1 MRTTSGIG
9 GKPSEAGD
17 DVSNLGEDQIKEM
30 SSNIFTLILLILTIS
45 CQGQDT
51 LQSSRTKKWSF
62 FSADPDTTKKHRFE
76 LSFGQ
81 NLLFISN
88 SQQENILKDQ
98 SVVLPTSAILFF
110 SEFRPTKAMRIPV
123 FLNIATESKQFL
135 IDGVLLNEKASPTFG
150 TGLTFKTFGYQF
162 EKETS
167 VEVELGPLVSCIV
180 NNSNNLRI
188 APVLASRLKICR
200 GTNFVMYIGVN
211 YSLGIDSFGIMY
223 GTGTVF

>member
-1 MRTTSGIG
+1 MGLRVILFFTSTFFLFT
-9 GKPSEAGD
+9 
-17 DVSNLGEDQIKEM
+17 VLGQ
-30 SSNIFTLILLILTIS
+30 N
-45 CQGQDT
+45 T
-51 LQSSRTKKWSF
+51 LQRSKQKNWSF
-62 FSADPDTTKKHRFE
+62 FSADSDTTKKHHFE

-88 SQQENILKDQ
+88 TQQTNFLQNE

-135 IDGVLLNEKASPTFG
+135 INGSLVNEKASPTFG
-150 TGLTFKTFGYQF
+150 SGLTFKAFGYQF

-167 VEVELGPLVSCIV
+167 VELELGPLVSCIV
-180 NNSNNLRI
+180 SKKNELRI

-200 GTNFVMYIGVN
+200 GSNFVMYLGVN
-211 YSLGIDSFGIMY
+211 YSFGIDSFGIMY

>member
-1 MRTTSGIG
+1 MKRFHF
-9 GKPSEAGD
+9 
-17 DVSNLGEDQIKEM
+17 LGLFFL
-30 SSNIFTLILLILTIS
+30 FTLS
-45 CQGQDT
+45 CFGQDT
-51 LQSSRTKKWSF
+51 TRLIKEKKWSF
-62 FSADPDTTKKHRFE
+62 FKADTDTTKKNHFE

-88 SQQENILKDQ
+88 TQQTTFLKNE

-135 IDGVLLNEKASPTFG
+135 IDGVLVNEKAAPTFG
-150 TGLTFKTFGYQF
+150 TGLTFKAFGYQF

-167 VEVELGPLVSCIV
+167 VELELGPLVSCVV
-180 NNSNNLRI
+180 NKKNDLRI

-200 GTNFVMYIGVN
+200 GSNFVMYLGAN
-211 YSLGIDSFGIMY
+211 YSFGIDAFGIMY
-223 GTGTVF
+223 GTGTIF

>member
-1 MRTTSGIG
+1 
-9 GKPSEAGD
+9 
-17 DVSNLGEDQIKEM
+17 M
-30 SSNIFTLILLILTIS
+30 SSKLLLCILLFLS
-45 CQGQDT
+45 GASYGQDS
-51 LQSSRTKKWSF
+51 LKAAERTQKWSF

-88 SQQENILKDQ
+88 TQQENILKDQ

-135 IDGVLLNEKASPTFG
+135 IDGKLVNEKAAPTFG
-150 TGLTFKTFGYQF
+150 SGLTFKAFGYQF

-167 VEVELGPLVSCIV
+167 VELELGPLVSCIV
-180 NNSNNLRI
+180 NKSNTLRF